1 MNLSFET
8 TDNYGCW
15 CPQAWPRLLDCHRE
29 VLGGPTSFLP
39 LGFVLLTPRLVSID
53 MRTQN
58 VIPSSR
64 CLHGKVNTATFVV
77 VVSFVGHEV
86 DAECERRH

>member
-1 MNLSFET
+1 MGRFLCC
-8 TDNYGCW
+8 D
-15 CPQAWPRLLDCHRE
+15 RE
-29 VLGGPTSFLP
+29 AGQLNCDLKACGQTSFLP
-39 LGFVLLTPRLVSID
+39 LGVVLLTPRLVSID

-77 VVSFVGHEV
+77 VVSLVGHEV